1 MECSTDSQCR
11 AGVLVPE
18 PHCFCLKPLLLA
30 LSLEI
35 SMASQMLLCVCVPLI
50 MSISLIVGMFHPS
63 MLGNISI
70 HILMQKI
77 ADLLWEDEL
86 SGLGTVITYSYH
98 STVSGI
104 HPVVIPDQ
112 STTSSKKT
120 QNPKKPPNQ
129 EGGLIWSLISI

>member
-1 MECSTDSQCR
+1 
-11 AGVLVPE
+11 
-18 PHCFCLKPLLLA
+18 
-30 LSLEI
+30 
-35 SMASQMLLCVCVPLI
+35 MASQMLLCVCVPLI

-70 HILMQKI
+70 HILMQEI

-104 HPVVIPDQ
+104 HPIVIPDQ
-112 STTSSKKT
+112 STTSSKKPKT
-120 QNPKKPPNQ
+120 QKNPQTRKVV
-129 EGGLIWSLISI
+129 